1 MDHGSFVKKVC
12 VGHNRTTTFSRPFK
26 LEKELGCTDGRFYY
40 LYYRDKKA
48 MNEKYKIPLEI

>member
-48 MNEKYKIPLEI
+48 MNEKYKIQNTA